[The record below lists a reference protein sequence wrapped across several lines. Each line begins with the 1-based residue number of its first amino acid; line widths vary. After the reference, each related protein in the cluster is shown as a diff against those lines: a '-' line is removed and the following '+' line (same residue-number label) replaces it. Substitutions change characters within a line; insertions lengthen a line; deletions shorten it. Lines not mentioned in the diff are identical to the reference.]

1 MNNKVM
7 YRELRKGDYE
17 IIKELI
23 GDAFGFS
30 EFIKD
35 PNFLNLILNSYLQE
49 CILDSSFSKVAIK
62 NGKVIGIILGNA
74 NKDKN
79 KIKSFHNRISLI
91 SSLIKIMFTKN
102 DNKKDLKEF
111 SKIQKTYKEIFN
123 GNKNNFQG
131 CIQLF
136 IVSKESRGLGVG
148 TSLMNYLFD
157 YMKSMKVKS
166 LYLYTDTRCN
176 YQFYDKNNFK
186 RLNEKKIHF
195 NRVNE
200 SLNIFLY
207 GYNF

>member
-7 YRELRKGDYE
+7 YRELHKGDYE
-17 IIKELI
+17 IIKKLI
-23 GDAFGFS
+23 SDAFGFS

-35 PNFLNLILNSYLQE
+35 PDFLNLILNSYLQE

-186 RLNEKKIHF
+186 RLNEKKVHF

>member
-35 PNFLNLILNSYLQE
+35 PNFLNLVLNSYLQK

-79 KIKSFHNRISLI
+79 KIKSFHNRICLI

-123 GNKNNFQG
+123 GNENNFQG

-148 TSLMNYLFD
+148 KSLMNYLFD

-166 LYLYTDTRCN
+166 MYLYTDTRCN

>member
-7 YRELRKGDYE
+7 YRELHKGDYE
-17 IIKELI
+17 IIKKLI

-35 PNFLNLILNSYLQE
+35 PDFLNLILNSYLQE

-111 SKIQKTYKEIFN
+111 SKIQKTYKEIFK
-123 GNKNNFQG
+123 GNENNFQG

-186 RLNEKKIHF
+186 RLNEKKVHF

>member
-7 YRELRKGDYE
+7 YRELHKGDYE
-17 IIKELI
+17 IIKKLI
-23 GDAFGFS
+23 GHAFGFS

-35 PNFLNLILNSYLQE
+35 PDFLNLILNSYLQE

-186 RLNEKKIHF
+186 RLNEKKVHF

>member
-7 YRELRKGDYE
+7 YRELHKGDYE
-17 IIKELI
+17 IIKKLI
-23 GDAFGFS
+23 GDAVGFS

-35 PNFLNLILNSYLQE
+35 PDFLNLILNSYLQE

-136 IVSKESRGLGVG
+136 IVSKEFRGLGVG

-157 YMKSMKVKS
+157 YMKSTKVKS

-186 RLNEKKIHF
+186 RLNEKKVHF

>member
-7 YRELRKGDYE
+7 YRELHKGDYE
-17 IIKELI
+17 IIKKLI

-35 PNFLNLILNSYLQE
+35 PDFLNLILNSYLQE

-74 NKDKN
+74 NKD
-79 KIKSFHNRISLI
+79 I
-91 SSLIKIMFTKN
+91 IKIMFTKN

-186 RLNEKKIHF
+186 RLNEKKVHF

>member
-1 MNNKVM
+1 
-7 YRELRKGDYE
+7 
-17 IIKELI
+17 
-23 GDAFGFS
+23 
-30 EFIKD
+30 
-35 PNFLNLILNSYLQE
+35 
-49 CILDSSFSKVAIK
+49 
-62 NGKVIGIILGNA
+62 
-74 NKDKN
+74 
-79 KIKSFHNRISLI
+79 
-91 SSLIKIMFTKN
+91 MFTKN

-136 IVSKESRGLGVG
+136 IVSKEFRGLGVG

-176 YQFYDKNNFK
+176 YQFNDKNNFK
-186 RLNEKKIHF
+186 RLNEKKVHF